1 MKTIASVTVARS
13 DYGIYRPVYRSIMQ
27 SPHLKLQVIAAGAH
41 FSPLYGQTIREL
53 ERDGMPIAARVDL
66 PMEAGSDTPAGITAH
81 IGQSIAELGRVYDRL
96 RPDVLLVLG
105 DRIEMAAAVLAA
117 QPFNIPVAHLHGGEV
132 SLGAIDDVLRHA
144 ITQLSAIHFVSH
156 EDHGRRVKQMGQDPS
171 RIVVCGAPA
180 LDNLKQMTLQSRD
193 QILQQYGLKLPD
205 TFALVVFHPVTR
217 QPGQAASQVAALL
230 SAMKRTGLACVIG
243 YPNADAENQAII
255 QQIEAF
261 VQADP
266 RSITFRNVGIETYFS
281 LMSHAKVMVG
291 NSSSGIIEAASLKL
305 PVVNVGDRQKGRLH
319 GINVFDTPC
328 ETQAI
333 INAIT
338 QATSPQS
345 LAAIASMTNPYG
357 DGQASQR
364 ITAYLESLV
373 IDDSLRMRPFRDL

>member
-1 MKTIASVTVARS
+1 
-13 DYGIYRPVYRSIMQ
+13 
-27 SPHLKLQVIAAGAH
+27 
-41 FSPLYGQTIREL
+41 
-53 ERDGMPIAARVDL
+53 
-66 PMEAGSDTPAGITAH
+66 
-81 IGQSIAELGRVYDRL
+81 
-96 RPDVLLVLG
+96 
-105 DRIEMAAAVLAA
+105 
-117 QPFNIPVAHLHGGEV
+117 
-132 SLGAIDDVLRHA
+132 
-144 ITQLSAIHFVSH
+144 TQLSAIHFVSH

-291 NSSSGIIEAASLKL
+291 NSSSGIIE
-305 PVVNVGDRQKGRLH
+305 
-319 GINVFDTPC
+319 
-328 ETQAI
+328 
-333 INAIT
+333 
-338 QATSPQS
+338 
-345 LAAIASMTNPYG
+345 
-357 DGQASQR
+357 
-364 ITAYLESLV
+364 
-373 IDDSLRMRPFRDL
+373 

>member
-1 MKTIASVTVARS
+1 
-13 DYGIYRPVYRSIMQ
+13 
-27 SPHLKLQVIAAGAH
+27 
-41 FSPLYGQTIREL
+41 
-53 ERDGMPIAARVDL
+53 
-66 PMEAGSDTPAGITAH
+66 
-81 IGQSIAELGRVYDRL
+81 
-96 RPDVLLVLG
+96 
-105 DRIEMAAAVLAA
+105 
-117 QPFNIPVAHLHGGEV
+117 
-132 SLGAIDDVLRHA
+132 
-144 ITQLSAIHFVSH
+144 
-156 EDHGRRVKQMGQDPS
+156 
-171 RIVVCGAPA
+171 
-180 LDNLKQMTLQSRD
+180 
-193 QILQQYGLKLPD
+193 
-205 TFALVVFHPVTR
+205 
-217 QPGQAASQVAALL
+217 VAALL

-357 DGQASQR
+357 DGRASQR